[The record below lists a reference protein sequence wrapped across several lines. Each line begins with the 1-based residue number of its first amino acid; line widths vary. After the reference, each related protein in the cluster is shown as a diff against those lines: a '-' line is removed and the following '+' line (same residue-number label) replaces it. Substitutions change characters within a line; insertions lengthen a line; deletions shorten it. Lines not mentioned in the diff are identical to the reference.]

1 MKRHPTYGK
10 KIFENHL
17 SNKDFVSRIYK
28 EPLQLNNRKINNP
41 IKNWAKDLNRHLKD
55 KENRQK
61 GKKHMKRCSTSWVMR
76 EIQVKTTTIYYFI
89 STRIAIIKKMDNNKH
104 WWGCREI
111 ATLSAGRNV
120 NWCNHFGK
128 PFNSSSK
135 I

>member
-61 GKKHMKRCSTSWVMR
+61 GKKHMKRCSTS
-76 EIQVKTTTIYYFI
+76 
-89 STRIAIIKKMDNNKH
+89 
-104 WWGCREI
+104 
-111 ATLSAGRNV
+111 
-120 NWCNHFGK
+120 
-128 PFNSSSK
+128 
-135 I
+135 

>member
-10 KIFENHL
+10 KIFANHL

-61 GKKHMKRCSTSWVMR
+61 GKKHMKRCSTS
-76 EIQVKTTTIYYFI
+76 
-89 STRIAIIKKMDNNKH
+89 
-104 WWGCREI
+104 
-111 ATLSAGRNV
+111 
-120 NWCNHFGK
+120 
-128 PFNSSSK
+128 
-135 I
+135 